1 MSFDLYL
8 RGDHISRD
16 ALFPHLDKYPD
27 FQRRNFADDD
37 FGYSFLN
44 PATGVYW
51 YLRTAEHRTESLCIT
66 LNYNRPTFFA
76 LETLPVVE
84 SLCKHFQLLIED
96 PQEDFIGPASFNEL
110 IKSWRV
116 HNERAVKALKAHG
129 TALNYMAERKAN
141 EWWEYARVREKV
153 ATNLGDAVF
162 VPEVFIIK
170 RPSGEPFRM
179 IVCPKGS
186 RQLLPPAD
194 VVWID
199 RSNST
204 DVGEADSGL
213 VSFDSFLSLVA
224 PHTSDYRFGTQS
236 YRLLDAHEHPEVNS
250 LTRDLELI
258 PTSKHE
264 QVGPD
269 GFHDVVLS

>member
-8 RGDHISRD
+8 RGEHPSLD
-16 ALFPHLDKYPD
+16 ALLTHLDQYPH
-27 FQRRNFADDD
+27 FQRRKFSDDD

-51 YLRTAEHRTESLCIT
+51 YLITAEDRTDSLCVT

-96 PQEDFIGPASFNEL
+96 PQEDFIGPASFDEL

-116 HNERAVKALKAHG
+116 HNEGAVKALKASG
-129 TALNYMAERKAN
+129 MALNYMAESKAT

-162 VPEVFIIK
+162 VPEMFIIK
-170 RPSGEPFRM
+170 PPSGDPFRM

-194 VVWID
+194 VAWID

-204 DVGEADSGL
+204 QVGEGDQGF
-213 VSFDSFLSLVA
+213 VPFDLFLNLVA
-224 PHTSDYRFGTQS
+224 PYTSEYRVGTQS
-236 YRLLDAHEHPEVNS
+236 YRLLDPHPEVIS
-250 LTRDLELI
+250 LTRDLE
-258 PTSKHE
+258 PVPASKHE

-269 GFHDVVLS
+269 GFHDVVLN